1 MFGACALG
9 RFGPS
14 CALVSR
20 LPNHFILLAGA
31 RRRVDQKLK
40 SLLDFAAP
48 AAKVKCMLKHEA
60 EAADRVF
67 HALADAN
74 RRAVI
79 ERLTRGPATV
89 SELAAQLGVTV
100 AATVQHLRVLQ
111 DSELVRSEK
120 AGRVRTCQIDPAGLR
135 NAEAWL
141 QRQRTAWE
149 HRLDRLGAVLD
160 DQTKESGS

>member
-1 MFGACALG
+1 
-9 RFGPS
+9 
-14 CALVSR
+14 
-20 LPNHFILLAGA
+20 
-31 RRRVDQKLK
+31 
-40 SLLDFAAP
+40 
-48 AAKVKCMLKHEA
+48 MLKHEA

-89 SELAAQLGVTV
+89 SELAALLGVTV
-100 AATVQHLRVLQ
+100 AGTVQHLRVLQ

-120 AGRVRTCQIDPAGLR
+120 VGRVRTCRIDTAGLR
-135 NAEAWL
+135 SAEAWL
-141 QRQRTAWE
+141 RRRRTEWE

-160 DQTKESGS
+160 DQTKEPGS